1 MRRFYSS
8 TVRRIHGPTVRRYC
22 GSTVKWVVM
31 FVLCSAAMIA
41 QESVHISGTIRDQVS
56 GEPLRFV
63 TIRALG
69 TKAGTIS
76 AKDGEYVLQ
85 LAGEKL
91 QRARKL
97 DSLMLVFSL
106 VGYRSDTVI
115 VSLADQNVDV
125 TLEEQAFRTR
135 TVVVSGEDPGVRI
148 MRRLLERKA
157 RQEERLERYTYMLY
171 TKFVAITDTVTAM
184 RSTGLGDSTVFS
196 ILESFSKGYVEE
208 PDRFHNE
215 ILQRRQTANIP
226 PQANFVAFGTNL
238 NIFDDELSILGEQ
251 IETPFHPDAIDDYEF
266 LLKSDET
273 QPIVE
278 ILVRPKSDGFKAF
291 FGTLFIDQQ
300 NNYPIEVRLQP
311 NASVNLPFDASLEV
325 RQTFIEVDDVIVPEA
340 LSILSSLKADLWFV
354 MSPRLDID
362 LETYCYDYEI
372 DAEFSDDVFDMRR
385 VEITSA
391 ADEYDT
397 TFWDEN
403 LKLPLRPEE
412 EYAYEEIERFRENP
426 DSLEG
431 GIFDSFLGPIA
442 TAMTALNREPF
453 STTDDVFRYNRIHGP
468 YLGLGLQFRPDTVV
482 EFSFTGGYGF
492 NDKRWYGSAGAT
504 VFLDP
509 IQQWSIDGNAYS
521 VLQRRDNP
529 FLVRRSLITVT
540 SLLFGND
547 YGDYYYAD
555 GWEAGAAYTWGQLR
569 FLRGGRWG
577 RANMVRAFVRSERQ
591 RSAASHDTWALFRG
605 DNVQRMNPSIMD
617 GNLQSIGGEVFLGYH
632 PVRRLSRTGMYLFA
646 EHSDP
651 SLLASDFDFTR
662 LDWTGFFRTRT
673 WPLFTLD
680 VLASVGWTWGDVP
693 PQRFFSLESS
703 VSGIAVGSA
712 FRVMQVKEF
721 YGDRYAVLS
730 LAHNWGEIV
739 PGLLRI
745 PNVAAFGIEFI
756 TFGSVGWT
764 QFGPRTLEY
773 TRTEL
778 PSTDVTREQVYYELG
793 LGINRLLLFFRF
805 DVNVR
810 LSQVDTPKWQITV
823 TSATF

>member
-1 MRRFYSS
+1 MS
-8 TVRRIHGPTVRRYC
+8 VRRW
-22 GSTVKWVVM
+22 STCIALLMVHV
-31 FVLCSAAMIA
+31 FVSTPGHA
-41 QESVHISGTIRDQVS
+41 QEVIRITGMVRDS
-56 GEPLRFV
+56 ASAEPLRFV
-63 TIRALG
+63 TVRALG

-76 AKDGEYVLQ
+76 AKDGVYVLQ
-85 LAGEKL
+85 LAGDKL
-91 QRARKL
+91 ARARTR
-97 DSLMLVFSL
+97 DSLLLVFSL
-106 VGYRSDTVI
+106 VGYRMDSVI
-115 VSLADQNVDV
+115 VPIEDTRLDITLA
-125 TLEEQAFRTR
+125 EQALRTR

-148 MRRLLERKA
+148 MRRVIERKE
-157 RQEERLERYTYMLY
+157 RQQASLERYTYMLY
-171 TKFVAITDTVTAM
+171 TKFVAITDTTTAM

-196 ILESFSKGYVEE
+196 ILESYSKGYVEQ

-238 NIFDDELSILGEQ
+238 NVFDDELSILGEQ
-251 IETPFHPDAIDDYEF
+251 IETPFHPDALDDYEF

-273 QPIVE
+273 APIVE

-291 FGTLFIDQQ
+291 YGTIFIDQTR
-300 NNYPIEVRLQP
+300 NAPIEVRLQP
-311 NASVNLPFDASLEV
+311 NASVNLPFDASLNV
-325 RQTFIEVDDVIVPEA
+325 RQTFVEVDDMILPEA
-340 LSILSSLKADLWFV
+340 LTILSSLKADLWFV

-362 LETYCYDYEI
+362 LETYCYDYQVG
-372 DAEFSDDVFDMRR
+372 AEFDDDVFDQRR
-385 VEITSA
+385 VEIMPSA
-391 ADEYDT
+391 DDFDT

-442 TAMTALNREPF
+442 VAMTALNREPF

-482 EFSFTGGYGF
+482 EFKFTGGYGF

-504 VFLDP
+504 LFLDP
-509 IQQWSIDGNAYS
+509 LQKWSLDGNAYS

-529 FLVRRSLITVT
+529 NLVKRSLITVT

-577 RANMVRAFVRSERQ
+577 RANMIRAFVRSERQ
-591 RSAASHDTWALFRG
+591 TTALNHDTWSLFTG
-605 DNVQRMNPSIMD
+605 DNVNRRNPAIMD
-617 GNLQSIGGEVFLGYH
+617 GNLQSIGGEFFLGYH
-632 PVRRLSRTGMYLFA
+632 PIRRLSRTGMYLFA
-646 EHSDP
+646 EHSNPDF
-651 SLLASDFDFTR
+651 LASDFDFTR
-662 LDWTGFFRTRT
+662 VDWTGFMRTRT

-680 VLASVGWTWGDVP
+680 ILASVGWTWGDVP

-712 FRVMQVKEF
+712 FRVMQVKEY

-756 TFGSVGWT
+756 TFGSIGWT

-773 TRTEL
+773 TRTML
-778 PSTDVTREQVYYELG
+778 PSTDVTRERVYYEVG

>member
-1 MRRFYSS
+1 MVPPFN
-8 TVRRIHGPTVRRYC
+8 
-22 GSTVKWVVM
+22 GSTVKWILV
-31 FVLCSAAMIA
+31 FVLCSCALSA
-41 QESVHISGTIRDQVS
+41 QESVQISGTIRDQAT

-69 TKAGTIS
+69 TKAGTITS
-76 AKDGEYVLQ
+76 KDGEYVLQ
-85 LAGEKL
+85 LAGTKL
-91 QRARKL
+91 ARARAL
-97 DSLMLVFSL
+97 DSLTLVFSL
-106 VGYRSDTVI
+106 VGYRSDTMFA
-115 VSLADQNVDV
+115 SLSDQVMDV

-148 MRRLLERKA
+148 MRRLLERKE
-157 RQEERLERYTYMLY
+157 RQADRLERYTYMLY

-196 ILESFSKGYVEE
+196 ILESFSKGYVEK

-238 NIFDDELSILGEQ
+238 NIFDDELSILGER
-251 IETPFHPDAIDDYEF
+251 IETPFHPDALDDYEF

-273 QPIVE
+273 EPIVE

-311 NASVNLPFDASLEV
+311 NASVNLPFDASLQV
-325 RQTFIEVDDVIVPEA
+325 RQTFVEVVDMILPEA
-340 LSILSSLKADLWFV
+340 LTIISSLKADLWFV

-362 LETYCYDYEI
+362 LETFCYDY
-372 DAEFSDDVFDMRR
+372 DLNAEFDEEVFDQRR
-385 VEITSA
+385 VEISEV

-397 TFWDEN
+397 TFWREN
-403 LKLPLRPEE
+403 LKLPLRPAE

-431 GIFDSFLGPIA
+431 GIFDSFLGPVA

-468 YLGLGLQFRPDTVV
+468 YLGLGMQFRPDTII
-482 EFSFTGGYGF
+482 EFKLTGGYGF
-492 NDKRWYGSAGAT
+492 NDKKWYGSAGAT
-504 VFLDP
+504 LFLDP
-509 IQQWSIDGNAYS
+509 VQKWSLDGQAYS
-521 VLQRRDNP
+521 ILQRRDNP
-529 FLVRRSLITVT
+529 NLVRRPLITVT

-555 GWEAGAAYTWGQLR
+555 GWEAGVSYSWGQLR

-577 RANMVRAFVRSERQ
+577 RANMIRGFVRSERQ
-591 RSAASHDTWALFRG
+591 ATATSHDTWSLFQG
-605 DNVQRMNPSIMD
+605 DNVSRLNPAIFNGS
-617 GNLQSIGGEVFLGYH
+617 LQSIGGEIFLGYH
-632 PVRRLSRTGMYLFA
+632 PIRRLSRTGMYFLA
-646 EHSDP
+646 EHADP
-651 SLLASDFDFTR
+651 DLLLSDFDFTR
-662 LDWTGFFRTRT
+662 VDWTGFFRTRT

-680 VLASVGWTWGDVP
+680 VLASVGWTWGEVP

-703 VSGIAVGSA
+703 VSGIAVGSS
-712 FRVMQVKEF
+712 FRVMRVKEF

-730 LAHNWGEIV
+730 LSHNWGEVV

-773 TRTEL
+773 TRTVL
-778 PSTDVTREQVYYELG
+778 PSTNVSREQVYYEVG
-793 LGINRLLLFFRF
+793 LGVNRLLLFFRF